1 MEYKATISEERA
13 MLNDGLGKEA
23 FEMAVIELLGQ
34 DALLGW
40 ELPIYETAQM
50 FWNAG
55 LQTAAAV
62 CDARANLCGDKADKT
77 DDHED
82 AIELKARAWQI
93 CVLAA
98 EIRGLVVPNALH
110 EPHAGNETTEAKK

>member
-1 MEYKATISEERA
+1 

-23 FEMAVIELLGQ
+23 FEMAVVNLLGQ
-34 DALLGW
+34 EALLGG
-40 ELPIYETAQM
+40 EISIYQTAQM

-77 DDHED
+77 DDHDD

-98 EIRGLVVPNALH
+98 EIRELVTPN
-110 EPHAGNETTEAKK
+110 K